1 MALVGRV
8 ARAHG
13 TRGEV
18 IVNPET
24 DFPDERFRVGQ
35 RLHVML
41 EGGVASLGIRA
52 VRFQQGRPVVAFEGI
67 ETMTEAQ
74 GLAGLE
80 LRIPASSLHE
90 LPAGVHYEHD
100 LVGCAVV
107 TTSGEA
113 VGLVAG
119 VAGSAGN
126 TWLEVGAGPGE
137 ILVPFADAIC
147 VEIDTARRRIV
158 IEPPD
163 GLLEANR
170 PAGEGR
176 RRAAGGK

>member
-24 DFPDERFRVGQ
+24 DFPNERFRVGEQ
-35 RLHVML
+35 LHVVL
-41 EGGVASLGIRA
+41 ESGVEVLDIRA
-52 VRFQQGRPVVAFEGI
+52 VRFQQGRPVVAFQGV

-74 GLAGLE
+74 RLAGRD
-80 LRIPASSLHE
+80 LRIPEASLHE
-90 LPAGVHYEHD
+90 LPAGIYYEHD
-100 LVGCAVV
+100 LVGCTVV
-107 TTSGEA
+107 TAGGEA
-113 VGLVAG
+113 LGFVAG

-126 TWLEVGAGPGE
+126 TWLEVGTGPAE
-137 ILVPFADAIC
+137 ILIPFAAAIC
-147 VEIDTARRRIV
+147 VEIDMARRRIV
-158 IEPPD
+158 VDPPE

-170 PAGEGR
+170 PGGEGR
-176 RRAAGGK
+176 RRAAASR